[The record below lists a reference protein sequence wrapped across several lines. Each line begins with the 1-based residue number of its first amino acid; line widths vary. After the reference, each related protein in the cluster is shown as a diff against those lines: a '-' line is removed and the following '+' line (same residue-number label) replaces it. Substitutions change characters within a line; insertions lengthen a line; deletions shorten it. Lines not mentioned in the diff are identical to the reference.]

1 MSALPEPD
9 SLVGRTVSQYE
20 VVARLGGGGMGV
32 VYSAKDTKLGRLVA
46 LKFLPPQWSHDDTAK
61 QRFIREAQAASA
73 TDHPNICTIHN
84 IESTSDGQLF
94 IVMAYYEGQTLK
106 QRLEAGALEIDDA
119 LEVGAQVAEGLA
131 KAHGQGIIHRDIKPG
146 NLIVTEHGT
155 KILDFGLAKFSDAQ
169 QLTVA
174 GSTLGTVAYMSPEQ
188 SRGEEADARSD
199 VWALGVVLYE
209 TLTGQLPFRGAYAE
223 AISHAIRNDP
233 APPLRLVRREI
244 PTPLEKLVLR
254 ALEKDPNQRF
264 HSARDMAR
272 ELRQLQ
278 GRTIPLELRTR
289 LGPYEIAGFLGA
301 GTRAEV
307 YRGRDLRLD
316 RPVVIKLC
324 SGLQGTDADRL
335 TRFEQEA
342 RAAGSLN
349 HPNILVIHDVGTH
362 EGIPYLVS
370 ELLEGE
376 PLSKRLHKGPASATK
391 AIEYAIQI
399 ADGLAA
405 AHAKGIVHRS
415 LKPADIFVT
424 KDGRIKLLDF
434 GFAEP
439 ASQPASREA
448 LEPLAQVLRTK
459 AAKHSGTVAYLAPEQ
474 IGGQPVDHR
483 ADLFALGCMLYEML
497 AGRSPFGRAST
508 IESMAATL
516 ADEPSFGPD
525 ADPGLKELEPTIRRC
540 LEKNPDNRFQ
550 TARDLAFH
558 LTAVA
563 EGHTGAISVRRLPA
577 RKVSRRKKI
586 ALATAGA
593 LALAVLTAAYF
604 AGERVAQ
611 QGPPSYTQLTFR
623 QGFVR
628 SARFAPDGRTVIYG
642 AAWDGNPIALF
653 RTQLGSPESQKIELT
668 DANILAISRSG
679 EMAIALNYFDNGTLA
694 RVPMMGGAPRE
705 ILSNVSTADWAPD
718 GESLVVVRT
727 VGTKDRLEFP
737 IGNVVYES
745 MGGIGHPRFSPDG
758 TLVAFLDQPV
768 KGDDR
773 GAIAIVDRAAKKTTL
788 SDGWASITGL
798 AWQQSGDEIW
808 FTAAEVGANSSVHG
822 VDLRGRRRLIATSPG
837 QMTLHDIAP
846 DGRLL
851 VSQGSFRY
859 ATSYRRSD
867 QPGDRD
873 LSWFD
878 GSVASDIAEN
888 GQHVLFAEAGSAVG
902 RAGYSLYLGRTDGSP
917 PIRLGEG
924 LSGALSPD
932 GRWAAATVIT
942 SEPQRIALI
951 PIGAGEPRTL
961 DSGPVT
967 SYEAVTWLRDSRRV
981 LFAGRAAGRAVR
993 LYIQEIEGGSPIAIS
1008 PEGLRIEP
1016 FSSPVSPDGR
1026 MVVAIDSDDHVV
1038 LYPTDGRGTPR
1049 SVPALGPD
1057 EVAIRWGVNSDS
1069 LYVFRRK
1076 TLPAPLF
1083 RFHLSD
1089 ERRELVTEIA
1099 PSERA
1104 GVVQIRTI
1112 QMTPDGRLF
1121 VYSYRPMLSHL
1132 NLVENLR

>member
-1 MSALPEPD
+1 MSILPEADP
-9 SLVGRTVSQYE
+9 LVGKTVAQYE
-20 VVARLGGGGMGV
+20 VVAKLGGGGMGM

-46 LKFLPPQWSHDDTAK
+46 LKFLPSQWSHDDTAK

-73 TDHPNICTIHN
+73 TDHPNICTIYN
-84 IESTSDGQLF
+84 IESTGDGQLF
-94 IVMAYYEGQTLK
+94 IVMAYYDGQTLK
-106 QRLEAGALEIDDA
+106 QKLEAGPLEIDDA
-119 LEVGAQVAEGLA
+119 LDVAAQVAEGLA

-188 SRGEEADARSD
+188 SRGEEADVRSD

-209 TLTGQLPFRGAYAE
+209 TLTGQLPFKGAYAE

-244 PTPLEKLVLR
+244 PAPLEKLVLR
-254 ALEKDPNQRF
+254 ALQKDPNQRF
-264 HSARDMAR
+264 QRARDMAR

-289 LGPYEIAGFLGA
+289 VGPYEITGFLGA
-301 GTRAEV
+301 GTRGEV

-316 RPVVIKLC
+316 RTVAIKLC
-324 SGLQGTDADRL
+324 SGLQGTDIDRL
-335 TRFEQEA
+335 KRFEREA
-342 RAAGSLN
+342 RAAASLN
-349 HPNILVIHDVGTH
+349 HPNIVIIHDVGTH
-362 EGIPYLVS
+362 DGVPYLVS

-376 PLSKRLHKGPASATK
+376 PLSKRLPKGPASANTGL
-391 AIEYAIQI
+391 EYAIQI
-399 ADGLAA
+399 ADGLGA
-405 AHAKGIVHRS
+405 AHAKGIVHRN
-415 LKPADIFVT
+415 LKPADIFLM

-434 GFAEP
+434 GLAEP
-439 ASQPASREA
+439 ASESVSADEGG
-448 LEPLAQVLRTK
+448 PLPQVLKTQ

-474 IGGQPVDHR
+474 ISGQPVDHR
-483 ADLFALGCMLYEML
+483 ADLFALGCVLYEML
-497 AGRSPFGRAST
+497 AGRVPFGGTSA
-508 IESMAATL
+508 IESMNATL
-516 ADEPSFGPD
+516 TDDPPFGPD
-525 ADPGLKELEPTIRRC
+525 ADPALKELEPTIRRC

-550 TARDLAFH
+550 TARDLSFH

-563 EGHTGAISVRRLPA
+563 EGHTGSVTVRRLPA
-577 RKVSRRKKI
+577 GKLSRRRKI
-586 ALATAGA
+586 TLATVGA
-593 LALAVLTAAYF
+593 LALAALTAAYF
-604 AGERVAQ
+604 AGERVAPP
-611 QGPPSYTQLTFR
+611 GPPTYTQLTFR

-653 RTQLGSPESQKIELT
+653 RTQLGSPESQKVDLSN
-668 DANILAISRSG
+668 ANILAVSSAG
-679 EMAIALNYFDNGTLA
+679 EMAIALNYFDAGTLA

-705 ILSNVSTADWAPD
+705 VLSNVSAADWTPD
-718 GESLVVVRT
+718 AKSLVVVRT
-727 VGTKDRLEFP
+727 VGTKDQLEFP

-745 MGGIGHPRFSPDG
+745 MGGIGHPRISPNG
-758 TLVAFLDQPV
+758 TVVAFLDQPV

-773 GAIAIVDRAAKKTTL
+773 GAIAMVDRAGKKTTL

-837 QMTLHDIAP
+837 QMTLHDIAS

-859 ATSYRRSD
+859 ATSYRRAD

-878 GSVASDIAEN
+878 GSVASDISEN
-888 GQHVLFAEAGSAVG
+888 GQLVLFAEAGSAVG
-902 RAGYSLYLGRTDGSP
+902 RAGYSLYLGRTDGSA

-942 SEPQRIALI
+942 TDPQRIALL

-967 SYEAVTWLRDSRRV
+967 GYEAVTWLRDSTRV
-981 LFAGRAAGRAVR
+981 LFAGRAAGRGVR
-993 LYIQEIEGGSPIAIS
+993 LYVQDIEGGSPIAIS
-1008 PEGLRIEP
+1008 PEGVRIQP

-1026 MVVAIDSDDHVV
+1026 MVVALESDDRLV
-1038 LYPTDGRGTPR
+1038 LYPTDGRGAPKPL
-1049 SVPALGPD
+1049 PALGPD